1 MVNNRYC
8 VQSCP
13 SSQPPSTTLTHAAG
27 TLTFTAQIT
36 SDGSSLSTPFN
47 AAMQI
52 SYDSSV
58 AFDRI
63 CLPSTAAFNNALKD
77 YSSSFANLKEGE
89 LGNFILDIKN
99 VNVL

>member
-13 SSQPPSTTLTHAAG
+13 SSQPVGTTLTHAAG
-27 TLTFTAQIT
+27 TLTFTAQIA
-36 SDGSSLSTPFN
+36 SDGSSVSTPFSS
-47 AAMQI
+47 AMQI

-58 AFDRI
+58 AFDRVCI
-63 CLPSTAAFNNALKD
+63 PSTAAFNNALKD
-77 YSSSFANLKEGE
+77 YSSSFASVKEGE

-99 VNVL
+99 VNTS